1 MPIVA
6 HYQMDPITQYCPCVE
21 IFHVGNGGKP
31 MGRFSGKR
39 ILITG
44 GTSGMGL
51 AGAKRIADEGGQV
64 AVTGY
69 SREHL
74 EEAADV
80 LPSNAWVFKNDAADP
95 AATAQLVDVVKEM
108 GGLDGLWLNAGYAQV
123 GAIEDTDAAFFDR
136 MMNAN
141 VRGPLLQIAKLKDLL
156 SPHASVV
163 LTSSTSAYESAP
175 MASVYAATKGAMISM
190 ARCCAAAL
198 GERGI
203 RVNVLVPGPIDTNF
217 RNFMANEVRQQFEDG
232 LVNQLPLRRV
242 GTAAEAAA
250 VALFLLSDDSSYV
263 TGSQYAVDG
272 GLTMR

>member
-1 MPIVA
+1 
-6 HYQMDPITQYCPCVE
+6 
-21 IFHVGNGGKP
+21 

-39 ILITG
+39 VLITG

-69 SREHL
+69 SAEHL
-74 EEAADV
+74 EEAARL
-80 LPSNAWVFKNDAADP
+80 LPADALIFKNDAADP
-95 AATAQLVDVVKEM
+95 EAVQQLVEQVRQL

-123 GAIEDTDAAFFDR
+123 GPIEEVDAGFFDR

-141 VRGPLLQIAKLKDLL
+141 ARGPLLQLAGLTGSLR
-156 SPHASVV
+156 PNASVV
-163 LTSSTSAYESAP
+163 LTSSTSAYESSP
-175 MASVYAATKGAMISM
+175 LTSVYAATKGAMISM

-198 GERGI
+198 GPRGI
-203 RVNVLVPGPIDTNF
+203 RVNVLVPGPIETNF
-217 RNFMANEVRQQFEDG
+217 RNFLAQDIRRQFEDG
-232 LVNQLPLRRV
+232 LATQLPLRRV
-242 GTAAEAAA
+242 GRAAEAAA
-250 VALFLLSDDSSYV
+250 VALFLLSDDASYV

>member
-1 MPIVA
+1 VS
-6 HYQMDPITQYCPCVE
+6 
-21 IFHVGNGGKP
+21 
-31 MGRFSGKR
+31 RFSGKR

-51 AGAKRIADEGGQV
+51 AGAKRITEEGGRV

-69 SREHL
+69 RREHL
-74 EEAADV
+74 EEAADI
-80 LPSNAWVFKNDAADP
+80 LPSDAWVFKNDASDP
-95 AATAQLVDVVKEM
+95 AATAQLADVVREM

-123 GAIEDTDAAFFDR
+123 GSIEDTDAEFFDR
-136 MMNAN
+136 MMSVNA
-141 VRGPLLQIAKLKDLL
+141 RGPLLQIAKLKDLL
-156 SPHASVV
+156 SPNASIV

-217 RNFMANEVRQQFEDG
+217 RNFMPNEVRRQFEDG

>member
-1 MPIVA
+1 
-6 HYQMDPITQYCPCVE
+6 
-21 IFHVGNGGKP
+21 

-51 AGAKRIADEGGQV
+51 AGAKRITEEGGRV

-74 EEAADV
+74 DEAAEV
-80 LPSNAWVFKNDAADP
+80 LPSDAWVFRNDASDP
-95 AATAQLVDVVKEM
+95 KAAVELANVVGEM

-123 GAIEDTDAAFFDR
+123 RSIEDTDAEFFDR
-136 MMNAN
+136 MMSANA
-141 VRGPLLQIAKLKDLL
+141 RGPLLQIASLKDLL
-156 SPHASVV
+156 SPNASIV

-203 RVNVLVPGPIDTNF
+203 RVNVLVPGPIETNF
-217 RNFMANEVRQQFEDG
+217 RNFMPSEVRQQFEEE

-250 VALFLLSDDSSYV
+250 VALFLLSADSSYV